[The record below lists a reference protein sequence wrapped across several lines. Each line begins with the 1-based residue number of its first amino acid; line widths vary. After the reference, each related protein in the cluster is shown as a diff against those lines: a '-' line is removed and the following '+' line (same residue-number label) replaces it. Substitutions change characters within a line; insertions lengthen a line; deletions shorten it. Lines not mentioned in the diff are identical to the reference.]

1 MRRHFRAV
9 GAKGDIMT
17 SQVKKQIITGS
28 LALAMGTAGAFAL
41 TPGALASDNWEFTTG
56 KGETVKVGKG
66 IFGNK
71 SVKVEDRF
79 GNKYENSNGWFGRK
93 KKEVK
98 ILGNGYE
105 ESKNIFG
112 QKSYKGKS
120 ILGDTVETK
129 RSWFGLGPRTTKVNL
144 SGVSDAAGRLMK
156 SNSAQADPAPMP
168 LPSDVDANYSN
179 Q

>member
-1 MRRHFRAV
+1 M
-9 GAKGDIMT
+9 M
-17 SQVKKQIITGS
+17 SQVKKQFITGS
-28 LALAMGTAGAFAL
+28 LALALGAVGACAL

-79 GNKYENSNGWFGRK
+79 GNKFENSNGWFGRK

-112 QKSYKGKS
+112 QKSYKGKT

-129 RSWFGLGPRTTKVNL
+129 RSWFGLGPRTTKVDL
-144 SGVSDAAGRLMK
+144 SGVTDAAGRLMRA
-156 SNSAQADPAPMP
+156 NTAPPDTVPMP
-168 LPSDVDANYSN
+168 LPSDVDANNLPIS